1 MALNFIPQAVLF
13 DLDGTLLDTAPDFIR
28 VVNQQRLRHNMSTL
42 EPDLIRAT
50 VSNGARA
57 LIKLA
62 FDLDQDDKAF
72 TDKHTE
78 LLALYES
85 SIADET
91 VFFPGID
98 LFLKQLEEKSI
109 PWGIVTNKPSRFTLP
124 LLEKLNLDQRCSVTI
139 CPDDVENTKP
149 HPEPLFL
156 ACEKLKCSPDKSLYV
171 GDHERDIEAGR
182 RAGMTTIAA
191 RYGYIDTPERVDDW
205 NADLIIDHGNEL
217 SAWFEAIS

>member
-1 MALNFIPQAVLF
+1 MLTFTPEAVLF

-28 VVNQQRLRHNMSTL
+28 VVNQQRILHKLDALAPN
-42 EPDLIRAT
+42 LIRET

-62 FDLDQDDKAF
+62 FDLEEYDDNF
-72 TDKHTE
+72 VERHTE
-78 LLALYES
+78 LLALYEE
-85 SIADET
+85 SIAEET

-124 LLEKLNLDQRCSVTI
+124 LLERLRLNDRCSVTV
-139 CPDDVENTKP
+139 CPDDVTHSKP

-156 ACEKLKCSPDKSLYV
+156 ACNELNCSPDRSLYI

-182 RAGMTTIAA
+182 SAGMITIAA
-191 RYGYIDTPERVDDW
+191 RYGYIDTPDRVDDW
-205 NADLIIDHGNEL
+205 KADLIIDHGNEL
-217 SAWFEAIS
+217 TEWLKAVS

>member
-1 MALNFIPQAVLF
+1 MLTYTPEAVLF

-28 VVNQQRLRHNMSTL
+28 VVNQQRLLHNL
-42 EPDLIRAT
+42 DALAPHLIRET

-62 FDLDQDDKAF
+62 FDLDVGDDDF
-72 TDKHTE
+72 VNRHTE
-78 LLALYES
+78 LLALYEE
-85 SIADET
+85 SIAEET

-98 LFLKQLEEKSI
+98 LFLKQLEENSI

-124 LLEKLNLDQRCSVTI
+124 LLERLKLNNRCSVTI
-139 CPDDVENTKP
+139 CPDDVTHSKP

-156 ACEKLKCSPDKSLYV
+156 ACNKLNCSPERSLYV

-182 RAGMTTIAA
+182 SAGMITIAA

-217 SAWFEAIS
+217 TEWLKAVS

>member
-1 MALNFIPQAVLF
+1 MLTFTPEAVLF

-28 VVNQQRLRHNMSTL
+28 VVNQQRQLHNMSPL
-42 EPDLIRAT
+42 PPERIRET

-62 FDLDQDDKAF
+62 FDLDVEDDDF
-72 TDKHTE
+72 ISKHSE
-78 LLALYES
+78 LLAMYEA

-98 LFLKQLEEKSI
+98 LFLKQLEDKSI

-124 LLEKLNLDQRCSVTI
+124 LLEKLQLDRRCSVTI
-139 CPDDVENTKP
+139 CPDDVTHSKP

-156 ACEKLKCSPDKSLYV
+156 ACNRLNCTPEKSLYV
-171 GDHERDIEAGR
+171 GDHVRDIEAGR
-182 RAGMTTIAA
+182 SAGMITIAA
-191 RYGYIDTPERVDDW
+191 RYGYIDAPDQVDEW
-205 NADLIIDHGNEL
+205 QADLIIDRGDEL
-217 SAWFEAIS
+217 VKWLKAIS

>member
-1 MALNFIPQAVLF
+1 VLTFTPEAVLF

-28 VVNQQRLRHNMSTL
+28 VVNQQRLLHNQDTL
-42 EPDLIRAT
+42 APHLIRET

-62 FDLDQDDKAF
+62 FNLEAGDEDF
-72 TDKHTE
+72 VNRHTE
-78 LLALYES
+78 LLALYEE
-85 SIADET
+85 SIAEET

-98 LFLKQLEEKSI
+98 LFLKQLEENSI

-124 LLEKLNLDQRCSVTI
+124 LLERLKLNDRCSVTV
-139 CPDDVENTKP
+139 CPDDVTHSKP
-149 HPEPLFL
+149 HPEPLLL
-156 ACEKLKCSPDKSLYV
+156 ACDKLNCSPDRSIYI

-182 RAGMTTIAA
+182 SAGMITIAA

-205 NADLIIDHGNEL
+205 NADLIIDHGNKLTEWL
-217 SAWFEAIS
+217 KAVS

>member
-1 MALNFIPQAVLF
+1 MLTFTPEAVLF

-28 VVNQQRLRHNMSTL
+28 VVNQQRLLHNQDAL
-42 EPDLIRAT
+42 APHLIRET

-62 FDLDQDDKAF
+62 FDLEIDDDDF
-72 TDKHTE
+72 INKHTE
-78 LLALYES
+78 LLALYEE
-85 SIADET
+85 SIAEET

-98 LFLKQLEEKSI
+98 LFLKQLEQNSI

-124 LLEKLNLDQRCSVTI
+124 LLERLNLNNRCSVTV
-139 CPDDVENTKP
+139 CPDDVTHSKP

-156 ACEKLKCSPDKSLYV
+156 ACNRLNCSPEQSLYV

-182 RAGMTTIAA
+182 SAGMITIAA

-205 NADLIIDHGNEL
+205 KADLIIDHGNEL
-217 SAWFEAIS
+217 TEWLKAVS

>member
-1 MALNFIPQAVLF
+1 MLKFTPEAVLF

-28 VVNQQRLRHNMSTL
+28 VVNQQRLLHNLDTL
-42 EPDLIRAT
+42 APHLIRET

-62 FDLDQDDKAF
+62 FNLDADDTGF
-72 TDKHTE
+72 VDRHTE
-78 LLALYES
+78 LLALYEE
-85 SIADET
+85 SIAEET

-98 LFLKQLEEKSI
+98 LFLKLLEEKSI

-124 LLEKLNLDQRCSVTI
+124 LLERLKLNGRCSVTV
-139 CPDDVENTKP
+139 CPDDVTHTKP

-156 ACEKLKCSPDKSLYV
+156 ACNKLSCSPEKSLYV

-182 RAGMTTIAA
+182 SAGMTTIAA
-191 RYGYIDTPERVDDW
+191 RYGYIDTPERVGDW
-205 NADLIIDHGNEL
+205 NADLIIDHGHEL
-217 SAWFEAIS
+217 TEWLKIVS

>member
-1 MALNFIPQAVLF
+1 MLTFTPEAVLF

-28 VVNQQRLRHNMSTL
+28 VVNQQRILHKLDALAPN
-42 EPDLIRAT
+42 LIREA

-62 FDLDQDDKAF
+62 FDLEEDDDNF
-72 TDKHTE
+72 VERHTE
-78 LLALYES
+78 LLALYEE
-85 SIADET
+85 SIAKET

-124 LLEKLNLDQRCSVTI
+124 LLERLRLNDRCSVTV
-139 CPDDVENTKP
+139 CPDDVTHSKP

-156 ACEKLKCSPDKSLYV
+156 ACNELNCSPDRSLYI

-182 RAGMTTIAA
+182 SAGMITIAA
-191 RYGYIDTPERVDDW
+191 RYGYIDTPDRVDDW
-205 NADLIIDHGNEL
+205 KADLIIDHGNEL
-217 SAWFEAIS
+217 TEWLKAVS

>member
-1 MALNFIPQAVLF
+1 MLTFTPEAVLF

-28 VVNQQRLRHNMSTL
+28 VVNQQRLLHNQDTL
-42 EPDLIRAT
+42 APHLIRET

-62 FDLDQDDKAF
+62 FNLEAGDEDF
-72 TDKHTE
+72 VNRHTE
-78 LLALYES
+78 LLALYEE
-85 SIADET
+85 SIAEET

-98 LFLKQLEEKSI
+98 LFLKQLEENSI

-124 LLEKLNLDQRCSVTI
+124 LLERLKLNDRCSVTV
-139 CPDDVENTKP
+139 CPDDVTHSKP
-149 HPEPLFL
+149 HPEPLLL
-156 ACEKLKCSPDKSLYV
+156 ACDKLNCSPDRSIYI

-182 RAGMTTIAA
+182 SAGMITIAA

-205 NADLIIDHGNEL
+205 NADLIIDHGNKLTEWL
-217 SAWFEAIS
+217 KAVS

>member
-1 MALNFIPQAVLF
+1 MLTFTPEAVLF

-28 VVNQQRLRHNMSTL
+28 VVNQQRLLHNQDTL
-42 EPDLIRAT
+42 APHLIRET

-62 FDLDQDDKAF
+62 FNLEAGDEDF
-72 TDKHTE
+72 VNRHTE
-78 LLALYES
+78 LLALYEE
-85 SIADET
+85 SIAEET

-98 LFLKQLEEKSI
+98 LFLKQLEENSI

-124 LLEKLNLDQRCSVTI
+124 LLERLKLNNRCSVTV
-139 CPDDVENTKP
+139 CPDDVTHSKP

-156 ACEKLKCSPDKSLYV
+156 ACNKLNCSPERSLYV

-182 RAGMTTIAA
+182 SAGMITIAA

-205 NADLIIDHGNEL
+205 NADLIIDHGNKLTEWL
-217 SAWFEAIS
+217 KAVS

>member
-1 MALNFIPQAVLF
+1 MLTYTPEAVLF

-28 VVNQQRLRHNMSTL
+28 VVNQQRLLHNL
-42 EPDLIRAT
+42 DALAPHLIRET

-62 FDLDQDDKAF
+62 FDLEVGDDDF
-72 TDKHTE
+72 VNRHTE
-78 LLALYES
+78 LLALYEE
-85 SIADET
+85 SIAEET

-98 LFLKQLEEKSI
+98 LLLKQLEENSI

-124 LLEKLNLDQRCSVTI
+124 LLERLKLNNRCSVTV
-139 CPDDVENTKP
+139 CPDDVTHSKP

-156 ACEKLKCSPDKSLYV
+156 ACNKLNCSPERSLYV

-182 RAGMTTIAA
+182 SAGMITIAA

-217 SAWFEAIS
+217 TEWLNAVS